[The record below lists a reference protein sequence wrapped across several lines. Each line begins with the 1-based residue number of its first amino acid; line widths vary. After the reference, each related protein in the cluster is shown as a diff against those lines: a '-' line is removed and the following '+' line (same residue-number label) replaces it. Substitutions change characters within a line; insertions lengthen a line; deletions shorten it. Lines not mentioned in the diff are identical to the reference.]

1 MLVQNML
8 NRTAARFPDK
18 VALVCR
24 GQRLTYGQIETMANR
39 FANALLHHGVR
50 RGDRVAIHLP
60 SCVEAV
66 AAIFGVVKAGAVF
79 VMINSATKHDKLCCI
94 LNHCQATA
102 LVAEASTL
110 AGGIRPGSAEVP
122 SLQLAV
128 SRGAKAPGPPSPVLP
143 EV

>member
-60 SCVEAV
+60 SCVEAE
-66 AAIFGVVKAGAVF
+66 
-79 VMINSATKHDKLCCI
+79 NEET
-94 LNHCQATA
+94 Q
-102 LVAEASTL
+102 STL
-110 AGGIRPGSAEVP
+110 VELGKMISKEIYLL
-122 SLQLAV
+122 S
-128 SRGAKAPGPPSPVLP
+128 
-143 EV
+143 